1 MTFLTENLTCSL
13 AQFVIIS
20 YLSIVKRARALL
32 TESTPRPSE
41 SRSAQKTSEERAREV

>member
-1 MTFLTENLTCSL
+1 MRFLSGSDVKKL

-20 YLSIVKRARALL
+20 YLSIVKRARAPL

-41 SRSAQKTSEERAREV
+41 SRSAQKMSEKRAREV